1 MHHHRHRAP
10 AERADGSRYGR
21 RDAGR
26 SAHRLWHQDEI
37 LARQMKQASRPASA
51 VVANAPII
59 TNHTP
64 GSRQMGDQQSLS
76 TISRQELEQQ
86 PQRKYDVAE
95 TGNRLAPIAAGLTL
109 LISALGY
116 MRSMLWGSPIDAAA
130 AAEPSTELDDVTP
143 GRLGQHQESLALIR
157 LISNWRDRTAR
168 AIYRRPRRTRARSV
182 WKTPSAPVAS
192 HTNYREAQPVLR
204 RRRSDLMLP
213 GASNDNTFFVPNS
226 RDGAS
231 RGPTGASL
239 GDTGSTSLAK
249 SHVTSQPLPTDTA
262 GETGADTSDNT
273 EAETRVEL
281 AVKPPTVPPVLAAI
295 TVCRACPVP

>member
-1 MHHHRHRAP
+1 
-10 AERADGSRYGR
+10 
-21 RDAGR
+21 
-26 SAHRLWHQDEI
+26 
-37 LARQMKQASRPASA
+37 
-51 VVANAPII
+51 
-59 TNHTP
+59 
-64 GSRQMGDQQSLS
+64 MGDQQSLS

-109 LISALGY
+109 LISAVGY

-143 GRLGQHQESLALIR
+143 GRLGQHQESWHDQADQQLALQNGA
-157 LISNWRDRTAR
+157 SDPSPSFVAHAR
-168 AIYRRPRRTRARSV
+168 AALDDTIGSSGEPYQLPRGTAG
-182 WKTPSAPVAS
+182 AAS
-192 HTNYREAQPVLR
+192 PQIN
-204 RRRSDLMLP
+204 LMLP

-273 EAETRVEL
+273 ESGNTSGTGGETTNGPTDARRNNSLPSLSGPVTLGSIDMKSCGLDRVDEL
-281 AVKPPTVPPVLAAI
+281 A
-295 TVCRACPVP
+295 CRRL